1 MMIKMLETLFSPK
14 KIGNVEIPN
23 RIMRSA
29 TYANMANPDGTPSDT
44 SIELYSALAK
54 GGTGLIVTG
63 MASIDQPGRF
73 SKGQLC
79 FFDDAQIAG
88 HKKMTDVIHEYAGI
102 CIAPQLNHAGRAS
115 MNPKFQAITP
125 SPIANPFTKKM
136 SREATLEDINAIV
149 KSFGTAARRAY
160 ESGYDL
166 VQLHGGHGFLL
177 SNFLSPH
184 VNKRS
189 DNYGGSIDNRTRI
202 IVEIYNEIRDQVG
215 KDYPVMIKLNID
227 DFVEGGLT
235 FEDGKS
241 AVKTLIEAGIDAI
254 EPTGGGP
261 DTMMNPKGRSYPM
274 AKISSPEEENFFL
287 PKVKELKPLMKET
300 PLIIMGGIRNVEFA
314 EKLLVDGI
322 GDFIAL
328 SRPLI
333 YEPGLPNR
341 WKSGDLSPPLCV
353 SCNKCGSTGM
363 SGFLHCVTRKKAE
376 KRKARLEDQGK
387 A

>member
-1 MMIKMLETLFSPK
+1 MIKMLETLFSPK

-29 TYANMANPDGTPSDT
+29 TYTNLASPDGTPSDA
-44 SIELYSALAK
+44 SIEFYSALAK

-63 MASIDQPGRF
+63 MAAIDQPGRF

-88 HKKMTDVIHEYAGI
+88 HKKMTDAIHEYSGVR
-102 CIAPQLNHAGRAS
+102 IAPQLNHAGRAS

-125 SPIANPFTKKM
+125 SPSPHPFNKKM
-136 SREATLEDINAIV
+136 SREATVDDIKEIV
-149 KSFGTAARRAY
+149 KSFGSAAQRAY

-184 VNKRS
+184 VNKRT
-189 DNYGGSIDNRTRI
+189 DDYGGSIENRTRI

-215 KDYPVMIKLNID
+215 KDYPIAIKLNID
-227 DFVEGGLT
+227 DYIEGGLNID
-235 FEDGKS
+235 DGKS
-241 AVKTLIEAGIDAI
+241 ALKILIDAGIDAI

-274 AKISSPEEENFFL
+274 AKISSPEEQNFFL
-287 PKVKELKPLMKET
+287 PKLQDLKPLMKEK
-300 PLIIMGGIRNVEFA
+300 PLILMGGIRNVEFA
-314 EKLLVDGI
+314 EKLLSDGT

-333 YEPGLPNR
+333 YEPDLPNR

-353 SCNKCGSTGM
+353 SCNKCGTTGM
-363 SGFLHCVTRKKAE
+363 SGALHCVTRKKAE
-376 KRKARLEDQGK
+376 KRRARLEAQGK

>member
-1 MMIKMLETLFSPK
+1 MLDTLFSPK

-29 TYANMANPDGTPSDT
+29 TYTNLASPDGTPSDA
-44 SIELYSALAK
+44 SIEFYSALAK
-54 GGTGLIVTG
+54 GGIGLIVTG

-73 SKGQLC
+73 LKAQLC
-79 FFDDAQIAG
+79 LFDDAQIKG
-88 HKKMTDVIHEYAGI
+88 HKKFTDAIHESSGVR
-102 CIAPQLNHAGRAS
+102 IAPQLNHAGRAA

-125 SPIANPFTKKM
+125 SPSANPFTKKM
-136 SREATLEDINAIV
+136 SREATVEDIKAIV
-149 KSFGTAARRAY
+149 KSFGSAAQRAY
-160 ESGYDL
+160 ESGYDM

-184 VNKRS
+184 VNKRT
-189 DNYGGSIDNRTRI
+189 DDYGGSIENRTRI

-215 KDYPVMIKLNID
+215 KDYPITIKLNVD
-227 DFVEGGLT
+227 DYIEGGLN

-241 AVKTLIEAGIDAI
+241 AVKILIDAGIDAI

-261 DTMMNPKGRSYPM
+261 DTMMSPTGRTYPT
-274 AKISSPEEENFFL
+274 AKISSPDEENFFL
-287 PKVKELKPLMKET
+287 PKAKELKPIMKET

-314 EKLLVDGI
+314 EKLLSDGI

-333 YEPGLPNR
+333 YEPDLPNR
-341 WKSGDLSPPLCV
+341 WKSGDLSAPLCV
-353 SCNKCGSTGM
+353 SCNKCASTSM
-363 SGFLHCVTRKKAE
+363 SGEFHCVTRKKAE
-376 KRKARLEDQGK
+376 KRRKRLEEQGK